1 MFTLWVFVSFSQMLS
16 PWPLTSESS
25 PVVCHSEHQW
35 LIETRTCL
43 DRQQAFHI
51 HLSLACGGVRVH
63 LTSLKLQDCNMQ
75 DFPLLPSSLSPNN
88 QEYCCVNACEK
99 ALQVTYL
106 CTCSILFM
114 VPSLLCCKTTSALLS
129 LAIIKCTPPYRSF
142 LLTGQH
148 SHTHINTQ
156 KEAHAYILHIL
167 YVHSIT
173 RIIDSCSC
181 LCSHLAVFIHSH
193 IQAVVSYSFFSCS
206 I

>member
-1 MFTLWVFVSFSQMLS
+1 MSPVLRKPTLQLIRRVMRVSSNHKQRRSCFTSCRNSLYSREYVLYMFTLWVFVSFSQMLS
-16 PWPLTSESS
+16 PWPLISESS

-75 DFPLLPSSLSPNN
+75 DFPSLPSSLSPNN
-88 QEYCCVNACEK
+88 QDYCCVSACEK
-99 ALQVTYL
+99 ALQATYL

-129 LAIIKCTPPYRSF
+129 LAII
-142 LLTGQH
+142 
-148 SHTHINTQ
+148 
-156 KEAHAYILHIL
+156 
-167 YVHSIT
+167 
-173 RIIDSCSC
+173 
-181 LCSHLAVFIHSH
+181 
-193 IQAVVSYSFFSCS
+193 
-206 I
+206 